1 MPIKMPTYTQLSSEQ
16 KQILEEH
23 DLDANILVIGPPG
36 TGKTVIAMH
45 RAEQMALVRV
55 EEGEVDKKGKA
66 VRMIMYNK
74 VLRKYSEGWE
84 SDDFSSYVDVL
95 TYHSW
100 ASRIWQQ
107 SGGRGWRAPNRGTGD
122 PYDIDW
128 RKLGSALRAAGV
140 PIGPLV
146 IDEAQDLPPY
156 FYAEISKCLCLE
168 PSAGMS
174 IFADENQTLKP
185 DLNSS
190 ISEISKQF
198 EAGNPLSQCSL
209 TENYRNTKEIA
220 ELAARFFVGLQT
232 GRPKLPVGRNGE
244 RPRLVG
250 YRDGDAGMINSV
262 VTYAKNNPSASILV
276 ILPSSPILKSWHA
289 SLTTRLPRR
298 DVGAYLSGQANPDF
312 GVDSMSL
319 GDDGS
324 ISLVHWQSMKG
335 LEADAVFV
343 PHIESFDL
351 GGDTDRHERMR
362 LYVMCSRARST
373 LELQYDLAESRNSLV
388 KTIETLGHGVI
399 ECQTR

>member
-55 EEGEVDKKGKA
+55 EEGEVDSRGKA

-84 SDDFSSYVDVL
+84 SDDFSSHVDVL

-100 ASRIWQQ
+100 ATRLWRSA
-107 SGGRGWRAPNRGTGD
+107 GGRGCAPNRGTGD
-122 PYDIDW
+122 SYDIDW
-128 RKLGSALRAAGV
+128 KRLGSAIRQSEASV
-140 PIGPLV
+140 GPLV
-146 IDEAQDLPPY
+146 IDEAQDLPPD
-156 FYAEISKCLCLE
+156 FYAEVSKCLLLE
-168 PSAGMS
+168 AGVGVS

-185 DLNSS
+185 GLNSS
-190 ISEISKQF
+190 IADIGRQF
-198 EAGNPLSQCSL
+198 GTVNSMTQCSL
-209 TENYRNTKEIA
+209 TENYRNTSEIA

-232 GRPKLPVGRNGE
+232 GRPKLPVGRHGE

-250 YRDGDAGMINSV
+250 YRTSDSGMISAA
-262 VTYAKNNPSASILV
+262 VTYAKNNPTASILV
-276 ILPSSPILKSWHA
+276 ILPSTSKIKSWHE
-289 SLTTRLPRR
+289 SLSERLPRR
-298 DVGAYLSGQANPDF
+298 TIGAYLSGSKDADF
-312 GVDSMSL
+312 GVDSMSV

-343 PHIESFDL
+343 PHLEDFDL

-373 LELQYDLAESRNSLV
+373 LELQYTSSEARNSLV
-388 KTIETLGHGVI
+388 QTIQGIGQGVV